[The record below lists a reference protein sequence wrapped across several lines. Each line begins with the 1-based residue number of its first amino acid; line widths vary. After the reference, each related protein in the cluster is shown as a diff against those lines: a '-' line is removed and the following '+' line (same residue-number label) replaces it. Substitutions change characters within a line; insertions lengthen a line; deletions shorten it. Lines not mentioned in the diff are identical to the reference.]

1 MNARLEQ
8 RLLELIHQMNDEQL
22 SQVIH
27 FIEHKH
33 SSPQPKKGLG
43 TLLHEQFKAAGLV
56 NIGFQPPER
65 PIEAERV
72 TF

>member
-1 MNARLEQ
+1 MNAMLEQ
-8 RLLELIHQMNDEQL
+8 RLLKLIHQMDDEQL

-27 FIEHKH
+27 FIEEQ
-33 SSPQPKKGLG
+33 SPQPKKGLG

-56 NIGFQPPER
+56 NAGFESPER

-72 TF
+72 AF